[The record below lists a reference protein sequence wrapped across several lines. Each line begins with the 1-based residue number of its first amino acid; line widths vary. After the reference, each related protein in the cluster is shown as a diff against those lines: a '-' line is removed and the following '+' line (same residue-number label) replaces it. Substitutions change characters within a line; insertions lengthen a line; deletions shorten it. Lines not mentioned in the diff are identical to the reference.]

1 MAAPHG
7 LPRASACCTP
17 LISLHALQR
26 ARTTIED
33 FTLSYLPMHG
43 LAPQDGLL
51 RFLDVLVYTSAAL
64 YELDEENERLTAAG
78 VGDEAS
84 ELPGARQAR
93 PRRCAVRPLTARAA
107 LTQACRCCATRL
119 RRVGCWTSA

>member
-1 MAAPHG
+1 MAAAPG
-7 LPRASACCTP
+7 SPRATACCTP

-33 FTLSYLPMHG
+33 FALSYLPMHG

-51 RFLDVLVYTSAAL
+51 RFLDVLVYVSAAL

-78 VGDEAS
+78 VSDES
-84 ELPGARQAR
+84 MELRGALHGAGAG
-93 PRRCAVRPLTARAA
+93 AVRQLTACAA
-107 LTQACRCCATRL
+107 LLQACRCCATRL
-119 RRVGCWTSA
+119 RSVGCWTSV

>member
-1 MAAPHG
+1 MAAPPG
-7 LPRASACCTP
+7 SLQAAACCTP

-51 RFLDVLVYTSAAL
+51 RFLDVLVYVSAAL

-78 VGDEAS
+78 VSDETT
-84 ELPGARQAR
+84 ELPGAWQR
-93 PRRCAVRPLTARAA
+93 
-107 LTQACRCCATRL
+107 
-119 RRVGCWTSA
+119 